1 MNNRKKVRSNLS
13 LYCILYMCI
22 LAIAID
28 FFIWLCHLLALVIIA
43 EFSFEFFRLL
53 ISTYLGQVVL
63 QCRQARS
70 KMYAN
75 AQACPVLVQCR
86 GTEGGVFV
94 YTAVRVLTCSSSSSS
109 NICINTTASRLLS
122 QLVSQLVTFYSS
134 CSFCCPV
141 FLFVLPF
148 CGYVCHLLG
157 NWRQKLH
164 CGRNQLCFKLIYTE
178 RREREGAHVDTQC
191 VNVRPKSL
199 QSNYKTAK
207 MLPGI

>member
-1 MNNRKKVRSNLS
+1 
-13 LYCILYMCI
+13 
-22 LAIAID
+22 
-28 FFIWLCHLLALVIIA
+28 
-43 EFSFEFFRLL
+43 
-53 ISTYLGQVVL
+53 
-63 QCRQARS
+63 
-70 KMYAN
+70 MYAN

-94 YTAVRVLTCSSSSSS
+94 YTAVRELTCSSSSSS
-109 NICINTTASRLLS
+109 NICINTTASRILS

-178 RREREGAHVDTQC
+178 RGRGRALMQTRNVLMC
-191 VNVRPKSL
+191 VPKVCNQIIKL
-199 QSNYKTAK
+199 QKCCRAYEMHT
-207 MLPGI
+207 PTDRQTRRRIQ